1 MMNSDTN
8 MKTWIFGSYKWQGN
22 PKALFLY
29 MAKYHEDKD
38 CWWIAET
45 EEQHSFL
52 QALGVQVAYT
62 RSSQAAELFS
72 KADVYVVENF
82 REQFPETLNPDVVM
96 LNLWHGVGLKHI
108 ELALGA
114 EMELSSR
121 IVRKHIRNLPW
132 YRNNQLFLVT
142 SEPMERHFV
151 LDAKLTQEQILRGSY
166 PRNIV
171 SRDPALATYDHEVI
185 GGRNFSDYDQIS
197 IYAPTWRRH
206 AIQQGEFTKLIPDL
220 SRLASLMQ
228 RQNSLLIIKMH
239 PSMEKDSGYIR
250 AREAAGDHPN
260 LLFWD
265 DSLDIYEI
273 LHKINLAIVDY
284 SSIFYD
290 LLEAG
295 VSKFIRH
302 IPDYEAYVKN
312 EGFTQD
318 YLTHTD
324 GLVTH
329 DFESLLEAL
338 SQEVPPITRKE
349 FLRSYFFGYSAI
361 PEALPFQCGDHTPL
375 GKQEAMED
383 LIARAEAFKPAK
395 AKLPILYSYDV
406 FDTLIRRKALSPISV
421 FFQVG
426 EEIAESTLSF
436 PPYLIANYSQVRR
449 ECEADVRDNMRKTTH
464 ERGTERIEI
473 TFQQIFD
480 RMQRI
485 YALTEQQVAFLME
498 TELRCEFDA
507 VEPIHDNIRR
517 LLLQQAEGHDV
528 VLVSDMYLPLEA
540 VRGLLAKADARLASL
555 PLYLSTDIGHQKSTG
570 KLFLHIFFDLDYH
583 YSQWIH
589 YGDNKHAD
597 GAVPRRLG
605 ISTRTHDIDSFIP
618 FESEIATEL
627 QSHAGYQLATQMQRY
642 RWSML
647 DRNAVSFNEAG
658 YFSYAYVGSYL
669 TPYVNWTLRDALRR
683 GYKTLYFISRDGHYL
698 KAVAD
703 AIIAEKGYDIKT
715 RLIYGSRKAWRFATP
730 KDNFEDEFFSPF
742 GAFGGVKDF
751 KEVVAASQLTEEQ
764 LLAVV
769 PALAQFRDI
778 PFLAPEDIRS
788 IAACLA
794 GSRNYRQ
801 WLEEVRKERFE
812 LVKDYLAQEIS
823 FDERFAFV
831 EFWGRGYTQNLLTEL
846 LSSAANREVENPFYY
861 IRCLRDDEGNSIRH
875 RFSQSPIDYWFIEPI
890 FATVP
895 HESVVAYTRQNG
907 SVTPMI
913 VPSENEFHTHI
924 FSGIVR
930 FAQDY
935 ARLNVRDEDSLD
947 RLVSSIAYK
956 YHLANPHDQ
965 YLCNIYARLKDN
977 RGTYEAVREVA
988 PVLTA
993 EQIRKTPPAFLSSL
1007 TMALPISL
1015 SRSSEAARL
1024 EYSKKR
1030 QQQGLS
1036 PNLPE
1041 AMKPFFPNASLD
1053 RYVRIE
1059 KSPQIIY
1066 SAKDQDVYFDIS
1078 FTPANKSGA
1087 VLGKGQVAEV
1097 RETVWTRGGIPR
1109 LKLDQGYITA
1119 HSTYVKPVTKLIAIR
1134 DRSIPETL
1142 SDVTELDSDESVNVR
1157 AGEILDVLEL
1167 SHAPDKTRYL
1177 RTDRGYVP
1185 EQLQGF
1191 IIACPDIDDHIHRP
1205 VERVVLLKAARL
1217 HPSLPSVHTANK
1229 AKEWK
1234 AGSIFEVIAVEW
1246 KEDGTP
1252 FLKTPQGYVSA
1263 HRDVVHFVRKSIDD
1277 YIFQDVSMV
1286 QLLKDCFCHSSVD
1299 CTPGTRTGDI
1309 LKAGEV
1315 ARVISVEWTEKGTP
1329 RLRTD
1334 KGYVLANVSNH
1345 RCVRADIENYLHQ
1358 PVSVVRLLQDLP
1370 FHKSVDFVR
1379 ATKTGEMGLA
1389 GEVLKVLS
1397 IEWTGSGTPRL
1408 KTDRGFVS
1416 ANLSNVAKVRNDIE
1430 QFLSHKVEKIVLL
1443 KKFPFYNSVDFI
1455 PANKAGKLGKA
1466 GDILNVLSIEWTEGG
1481 TPRLRTENGFVSANL
1496 SNVRK
1501 VRDDIE
1507 SFLLQDGGEI
1517 VLLKDQPCFR
1527 SVDFIPENRTGDT
1540 AQAGEVLQVLSMG
1553 WTEAG
1558 TPRLETGKGFI
1569 SANLSNVARAHQPA
1583 TSTGSVETPQP
1594 QSGACLAD
1602 GQAQA
1607 VCEAP

>member
-1 MMNSDTN
+1 MINRETV

-45 EEQHSFL
+45 EEEQVFL
-52 QALGVQVAYT
+52 RALGVQVAYT

-82 REQFPETLNPDVVM
+82 REQFPESLNPDVVM

-114 EMELSSR
+114 EMAISNR
-121 IVRKHIRNLPW
+121 IVRKHIRNISW

-151 LDAKLTQEQILRGSY
+151 LDAKLTQRQILRGTY

-171 SRDPALATYDHEVI
+171 SRDPALATYDHEII
-185 GGRNFSDYDQIS
+185 GGRYLSNYNQVS
-197 IYAPTWRRH
+197 IYAPTWRRY
-206 AIQQGEFTKLIPDL
+206 AIQQGEFNKLIPDL
-220 SRLASLMQ
+220 IRLASLMQ
-228 RQNSLLIIKMH
+228 QKNNLLIIKLH
-239 PSMEKDSGYIR
+239 PSMEKDGGYVR
-250 AREAAGDHPN
+250 AREAVGSHPN

-265 DSLDIYEI
+265 DCLDIYEI

-295 VSKFIRH
+295 VSKFIRY

-338 SQEVPPITRKE
+338 NQEIPLITRKD
-349 FLRSYFFGYSAI
+349 FLRSYFFGYSAT
-361 PEALPFQCGDHTPL
+361 PEALPSKYENAPL
-375 GKQEAMED
+375 GKQAAMEE
-383 LIARAEAFKPAK
+383 LIASAEAFKPAK
-395 AKLPILYSYDV
+395 AKLPTLYSYDV
-406 FDTLIRRKALSPISV
+406 FDTLIRRKTLSPISV

-426 EEIAESTLSF
+426 EEMAESALCF
-436 PPYLIANYSQVRR
+436 PPYLVKYYPQVRR

-473 TFQQIFD
+473 TFQQIFE

-498 TELRCEFDA
+498 AELRCELDV
-507 VEPIHDNIRR
+507 VEPIQDNIRR

-528 VLVSDMYLPLEA
+528 VLVSDMYLPLEV
-540 VRGLLAKADARLASL
+540 VRGLLAKADSRLASL

-597 GAVPRRLG
+597 GAVPRQLG
-605 ISTRTHDIDSFIP
+605 ISTRTHDIDAFIP
-618 FESEIATEL
+618 FETEVATEL
-627 QSHAGYQLATQMQRY
+627 QSYAGYQLATQMQRY

-658 YFSYAYVGSYL
+658 YFSYAYVGAYL
-669 TPYVNWTLRDALRR
+669 TPYVNWVLRDSLRR
-683 GYKTLYFISRDGHYL
+683 GYQTLYFISRDGHYL

-715 RLIYGSRKAWRFATP
+715 QLIYGSRKAWRFATP

-751 KEVVAASQLTEEQ
+751 KEVVAASQLTEDQ
-764 LLAVV
+764 LLFVV
-769 PALAQFRDI
+769 PALAQFRNI

-794 GSRNYRQ
+794 GSRGYRQ
-801 WLEEVRKERFE
+801 RLEEVRKERFE
-812 LVKDYLAQEIS
+812 LVKDYLAQEID

-831 EFWGRGYTQNLLTEL
+831 EFWGRGYTQDLLTEL

-861 IRCLRDDEGNSIRH
+861 IRCLRDDDGNSIRH
-875 RFSQSPIDYWFIEPI
+875 RFSQAPLDYWFIEPI

-895 HESVVAYTRQNG
+895 HESVVSYKRQDG
-907 SVTPMI
+907 RVTPMI
-913 VPSENEFHTHI
+913 VPSENEFHTDI
-924 FSGIVR
+924 FNGIVR
-930 FAQDY
+930 FARDY

-988 PVLTA
+988 PILTA

-1041 AMKPFFPNASLD
+1041 AMKLFFPNASLD

-1059 KSPQIIY
+1059 KFPQIIY
-1066 SAKDQDVYFDIS
+1066 SMKDQDVYIDIS
-1078 FTPANKSGA
+1078 FTPTNKSGA
-1087 VLGKGQVAEV
+1087 VLGKGQVTEV
-1097 RETVWTRGGIPR
+1097 METVWTRGGIPR
-1109 LKLDQGYITA
+1109 LKIDQGYITA
-1119 HSTYVKPVTKLIAIR
+1119 HSIYVKPVIKLVAIR
-1134 DRSIPETL
+1134 DHNIPKTL
-1142 SDVTELDSDESVNVR
+1142 SDQTDPGCDESVNVR
-1157 AGEILDVLEL
+1157 AGEILDVLEISQTL
-1167 SHAPDKTRYL
+1167 DKTRYL

-1185 EQLQGF
+1185 EQLPGF
-1191 IIACPDIDDHIHRP
+1191 IIARTDIDDYIHRP
-1205 VERVVLLKAARL
+1205 VERVVLLKETRL
-1217 HPSLPSVHTANK
+1217 HTSLPSGRTANK
-1229 AKEWK
+1229 VKEWK
-1234 AGSIFEVIAVEW
+1234 AGSIFEVDAVEW
-1246 KEDGTP
+1246 QEDGTP

-1263 HRDVVHFVRKSIDD
+1263 HREVVHFVRKNIDD
-1277 YIFQDVSMV
+1277 FIFKDVLMV
-1286 QLLKDCFCHSSVD
+1286 QILKNCFCHSSVD
-1299 CTPGTRTGDI
+1299 CTPESRTGDV
-1309 LKAGEV
+1309 LKAGQIV
-1315 ARVISVEWTEKGTP
+1315 RIIAVDWTVKGTP
-1329 RLRTD
+1329 RLRTE
-1334 KGYVLANVSNH
+1334 KGYVLANVSFH
-1345 RCVRADIENYLHQ
+1345 RCVRKDIENYLHQ
-1358 PVSVVRLLQDLP
+1358 KVDFVRLLQDLP
-1370 FHKSVDFVR
+1370 FHKSVDFAQ
-1379 ATKTGEMGLA
+1379 ATRTGEVGAA

-1397 IEWTGSGTPRL
+1397 TEWTGMGTPRL
-1408 KTDRGFVS
+1408 KTERGYVS
-1416 ANLSNVAKVRNDIE
+1416 SNLSNVAKVRSDIE
-1430 QFLSHKVEKIVLL
+1430 NYLVHNVKKIMLL
-1443 KKFPFYNSVDFI
+1443 KKLNFYSSVDFI
-1455 PANKAGKLGKA
+1455 SLNKKEITGNKD
-1466 GDILNVLSIEWTEGG
+1466 DIFDVISIEWTEGG
-1481 TPRLRTENGFVSANL
+1481 TPRLRT
-1496 SNVRK
+1496 K
-1501 VRDDIE
+1501 
-1507 SFLLQDGGEI
+1507 
-1517 VLLKDQPCFR
+1517 
-1527 SVDFIPENRTGDT
+1527 
-1540 AQAGEVLQVLSMG
+1540 
-1553 WTEAG
+1553 
-1558 TPRLETGKGFI
+1558 KGFI
-1569 SANLSNVARAHQPA
+1569 SANLSNIKESLEMDFVEDRWRSGLTKACSGKSDHTNAVA
-1583 TSTGSVETPQP
+1583 GS
-1594 QSGACLAD
+1594 
-1602 GQAQA
+1602 
-1607 VCEAP
+1607 